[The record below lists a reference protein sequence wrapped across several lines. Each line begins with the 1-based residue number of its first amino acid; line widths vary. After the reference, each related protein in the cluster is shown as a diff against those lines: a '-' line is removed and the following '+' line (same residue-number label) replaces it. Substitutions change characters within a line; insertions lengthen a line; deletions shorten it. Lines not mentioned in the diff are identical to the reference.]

1 MDIDLTHKSQL
12 WNNKLSPFCFL
23 AVRSKKHNSNLK
35 KITFVNYMK
44 MKKARPLI
52 FSVSTYDSNM
62 SMHTKNQFPG
72 FIQFFWLYDQN
83 NVFQTKKLIC
93 VNYRKMKKA
102 RLMISNMNTCH
113 IYVSIHAKHQPPSF
127 IHFFWA
133 FCRKGIEKNI
143 TELYQNAETPKRRE

>member
-1 MDIDLTHKSQL
+1 
-12 WNNKLSPFCFL
+12 
-23 AVRSKKHNSNLK
+23 
-35 KITFVNYMK
+35 MK

-52 FSVSTYDSNM
+52 FSMSTYDSNV

-83 NVFQTKKLIC
+83 YGFQTKNVIL
-93 VNYRKMKKA
+93 VNYGKMKKA
-102 RLMISNMNTCH
+102 RLMLSSMNTCY

-133 FCRKGIEKNI
+133 YCRKGIEKNI
-143 TELYQNAETPKRRE
+143 TELYQNAEIPKRRE

>member
-1 MDIDLTHKSQL
+1 MVPVLVFGCEVK
-12 WNNKLSPFCFL
+12 
-23 AVRSKKHNSNLK
+23 KKHISNK
-35 KITFVNYMK
+35 KKWCVNYMK
-44 MKKARPLI
+44 MKNARPLI
-52 FSVSTYDSNM
+52 FSVCTYDSNM

-113 IYVSIHAKHQPPSF
+113 IYVSIHAKYQPPSF
-127 IHFFWA
+127 IHFLGGVLIK
-133 FCRKGIEKNI
+133 RHYTKKNMALLLSAI
-143 TELYQNAETPKRRE
+143 NPQAKRVESRVYIYICI